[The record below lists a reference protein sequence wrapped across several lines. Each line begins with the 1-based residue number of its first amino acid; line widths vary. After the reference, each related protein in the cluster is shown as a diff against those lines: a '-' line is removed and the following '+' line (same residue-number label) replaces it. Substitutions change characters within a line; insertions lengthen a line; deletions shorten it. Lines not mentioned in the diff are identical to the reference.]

1 MMKLIYILSIII
13 FVAASSCQKNI
24 LVTQSESV
32 DKVTENKEDINFFEN
47 FSPLTIIDGQV
58 VDDNNFEK
66 VKLEEI
72 KYVEMI
78 YDPAVVWAEY
88 GIAAKDGAIAIITHD
103 YYAKRKE
110 FFGGTQ

>member
-1 MMKLIYILSIII
+1 MMKLIYILSFIILLS
-13 FVAASSCQKNI
+13 AGSCQKDI
-24 LVTQSESV
+24 HVVQSEST

-47 FSPLTIIDGQV
+47 FSPITIIDGQV
-58 VDDNNFEK
+58 VDDSNFEK

-88 GIAAKDGAIAIITHD
+88 GIAAKDGAFAIITHD